1 MRTVRTNSDI
11 EGWHH
16 GLNLRAAGR
25 CGLPFYMLVQLLHNK
40 AKLADLQIRFVSE
53 KKLRRIQR
61 KNYHQS
67 HERLFSLWEAL
78 NRGEKSVRQL
88 LKACA
93 HMNAPKIG

>member
-16 GLNLRAAGR
+16 GLNRRAAGR
-25 CGLPFYMLVQLLHNK
+25 CGLPFYMLVQLLYNE

-61 KNYHQS
+61 KNYCQS
-67 HERLFSLWEAL
+67 HERLFSLWEAF
-78 NRGEKSVRQL
+78 NQGEKSVKQL
-88 LKACA
+88 LKACV